1 MAEPPDR
8 MSQFVLALL
17 AILGAVL
24 AAVGW
29 CYFFSQ

>member
-1 MAEPPDR
+1 MRQDVDR
-8 MSQFVLALL
+8 TNLFVLGIL

-29 CYFFSQ
+29 MRFVA